1 MAKKRVHEIAKEIK
15 AQGIELEPKELLK
28 ELQELDFPV
37 KSHSSSLDEEMA
49 NSAIEK
55 IIQRHKPTPAPKI
68 KAAGFVVRRRAVA
81 PPSVQKHPETSSGT
95 AAKPP
100 VVRAHGVGAV
110 PKPAGTG
117 MPAAGR
123 GETAAPATRTAVG
136 KAISASSPEKSASPV
151 AAASVKPLA
160 GKSAAAPETTGT
172 QPSLGAE
179 QNAHA
184 AAENA
189 ARTGREAPVS
199 VGKSERPAEAST
211 AAGQARPAAIEPKK
225 EVIVSG
231 DQARTASRGAGG
243 RLKTQQAGTAESSN
257 PAPVDPKTLHPTANQ
272 AVVISRPLIPIRRV
286 TPTSAADSARRNIPQ
301 APGPRAISVV
311 REISVGPGSG
321 GRRDFGDT
329 SRDQPSRKRSGARQD
344 MKESYSKQELLDLA
358 RGRTVMPPLR
368 AGKKKKPLKKGVKT
382 QITQM
387 ADEKK
392 VIKIDESINIADL
405 SQTLGVKAAE
415 LIKKLMGLGMMA
427 TMSSDLDIDTATLL
441 VSDYGWRVEKT
452 GFEIGDYIAEVADAP
467 EDLVSRPP
475 VVTIMGHVDHG
486 KTSLLDAIRNAR
498 VAAGEA
504 GGITQHIG
512 AYSVETEGGRRVT
525 FLDTPGHEAFT
536 AMRARG
542 AKVTDLVVIVVA
554 ADDGVMPQTR
564 EAINHAKAA
573 EVPILVAI
581 NKMDKPGANPQ
592 HVKNQ
597 LMEFGLVDESLGGD
611 TIMVPVS
618 AKTKMGLDNLLEM
631 ILLQSEVLDLKS
643 NPNRKAHGTVVEAK
657 LEKGRGPVATVIVS
671 DGTLRVGDAIVSG
684 TQSGKIR
691 AMQNDK
697 GEKVTE
703 VPPGYPVEI
712 VGMTGVPTAGDDFD
726 VVESESAAKEIAL
739 HRTEKEREK
748 ELTASAK
755 VRLEDL
761 FAKASEG
768 TLKELKLV
776 IKADVQG
783 SAEAVSSSLA
793 KLATKKVGVKIIHTG
808 VGGINGNDVMLAAA
822 SDAIIV
828 GFNVR
833 PELKASEMAS
843 QQGVDIRLYSI
854 IYEAVDEVQKAME
867 GLLEP
872 TKKEKTLGRA
882 EVRNTFNVPK
892 VGTIAGCFVIDGKMT
907 RSAQVRLLRDSK
919 VVYTGKVAS
928 LRRFK
933 DDVKEV
939 EKGYEC
945 GLSIENFGDIKQG
958 DVIEAFEV
966 EIIRQSL
973 D

>member
-15 AQGIELEPKELLK
+15 AQGIELEPKELLS
-28 ELQELDFPV
+28 ELQALDFPV
-37 KSHSSSLDEEMA
+37 KSHSSSLDEDLA
-49 NSAIEK
+49 NAAVEK
-55 IIQRHKPTPAPKI
+55 IVQKHRPAAPVV
-68 KAAGFVVRRRAVA
+68 KAAGFVVRRRAPAKVTPPTAPSAPVPARAPEKAAIPAPRPTPPPAAPEPVTPAVA
-81 PPSVQKHPETSSGT
+81 PATPVVPPTSIPAPVAKAPEAPVAAKTEDIARDEAPSTEEKVAVSVETSSS
-95 AAKPP
+95 AADAPQ
-100 VVRAHGVGAV
+100 AAV
-110 PKPAGTG
+110 SAETSAPSVESSAQPAPAPEAPKPLEPKREVVVTG
-117 MPAAGR
+117 D
-123 GETAAPATRTAVG
+123 
-136 KAISASSPEKSASPV
+136 
-151 AAASVKPLA
+151 
-160 GKSAAAPETTGT
+160 
-172 QPSLGAE
+172 
-179 QNAHA
+179 
-184 AAENA
+184 
-189 ARTGREAPVS
+189 
-199 VGKSERPAEAST
+199 
-211 AAGQARPAAIEPKK
+211 AGQARGVAKPTGIRPKPATVQPPQQPAA
-225 EVIVSG
+225 
-231 DQARTASRGAGG
+231 
-243 RLKTQQAGTAESSN
+243 
-257 PAPVDPKTLHPTANQ
+257 VDPRTLRPTANQ

-286 TPTSAADSARRNIPQ
+286 TPTSDAAKRIPQ
-301 APGPRAISVV
+301 APGPRAIGPV
-311 REISVGPGSG
+311 RELTVGTNYL
-321 GRRDFGDT
+321 GRREFTDV
-329 SRDQPSRKRSGARQD
+329 SKEQQAKKRTGVRQG
-344 MKESYSKQELLDLA
+344 MKESFSKQELVDLA
-358 RGRTVMPPLR
+358 RGRSSLPPLR

-387 ADEKK
+387 AEEKK
-392 VIKIDESINIADL
+392 VIKISESISVADL
-405 SQTLGVKAAE
+405 SQTLGVKATE
-415 LIKKLMGLGMMA
+415 LIRKLIGLGMMV
-427 TMSSDLDIDTATLL
+427 TINSPLDVDTATLL

-452 GFEIGDYIAEVADAP
+452 GFEIENYISDVESAP

-486 KTSLLDAIRNAR
+486 KTSLLDAIRHAR

-512 AYSVETEGGRRVT
+512 AYSVETESGQRVT

-618 AKTKMGLDNLLEM
+618 AKTKVGLDSLLEM
-631 ILLQSEVLDLKS
+631 ILLQSEVLELKA
-643 NPNRKAHGTVVEAK
+643 NPARKAKGTVVEAK

-671 DGTLRVGDAIVSG
+671 EGTLRVGDAIVTG

-691 AMQNDK
+691 AMQNDR
-697 GEKVTE
+697 GEKVDE
-703 VPPGYPVEI
+703 VLPGFPVEI
-712 VGMTGVPTAGDDFD
+712 IGLTGVPSAGDEFD
-726 VVESESAAKEIAL
+726 IVENETAAKEIAG
-739 HRTEKEREK
+739 HRLQKEREK
-748 ELTASAK
+748 ELTKSAK

-761 FAKASEG
+761 FAKANQGEIKS
-768 TLKELKLV
+768 LKLV

-783 SAEAVSSSLA
+783 SVEAVSESLSKLSTA
-793 KLATKKVGVKIIHTG
+793 KVAVEVIHSG
-808 VGGINGNDVMLAAA
+808 VGGINGNDVMLASA

-833 PELKASEMAS
+833 PELKAAEMAQ

-872 TKKEKTLGRA
+872 TRREKVQGRA
-882 EVRNTFNVPK
+882 EVRNIFTVPK
-892 VGTIAGCFVIDGKMT
+892 VGTIAGCFVVDGKIA
-907 RSAQVRLLRDSK
+907 RSSQVRLLRDSK
-919 VVYTGKVAS
+919 VVYTGKIGS

-933 DDVKEV
+933 DDVREV

-945 GLSIENFGDIKQG
+945 GLSIENFSDIKQG
-958 DVIEAFEV
+958 DFIEAFEV
-966 EIIRQSL
+966 EIIRPSL
-973 D
+973 N